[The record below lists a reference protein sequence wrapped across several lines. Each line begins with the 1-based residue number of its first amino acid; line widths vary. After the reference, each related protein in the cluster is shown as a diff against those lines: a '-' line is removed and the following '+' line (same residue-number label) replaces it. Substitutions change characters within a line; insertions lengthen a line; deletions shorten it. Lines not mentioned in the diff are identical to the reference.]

1 MAFTCNICAAESD
14 VAAEGREDRSCVTCG
29 SNVRL
34 RALIALLSQEIFGV
48 QLTLPQ
54 FPTLKG
60 IRGLGMSDL
69 PYVASR
75 LAEKFDYTNT
85 FYHQDPVFDVTRPDD
100 RDRARYDFI
109 VSSEV
114 MEHVPTPVERAF
126 ETLHGML
133 KADGVLLMTVPY
145 GLYGGTI
152 EHFPELHEYALAS

>member
-1 MAFTCNICAAESD
+1 MGFTCNICSAESP
-14 VAAEGREDRSCVTCG
+14 VRAEGREHQSCVGCG
-29 SNVRL
+29 STIRL

-48 QLTLPQ
+48 QLTLAE

-69 PYVASR
+69 PDVASR

-85 FYHQDPVFDVTRPDD
+85 FYHQAPLFDVAHPDD
-100 RDRARYDFI
+100 PRSYDFI
-109 VSSEV
+109 LSSEV
-114 MEHVPTPVERAF
+114 MEHVPPPVEQAF

-133 KADGVLLMTVPY
+133 RADGVLLMTVPY

-152 EHFPELHEYALAS
+152 EHF